1 MSVLEALTI
10 LAAGVAAGAINTVVG
25 SGTLITFPVL
35 LGLGYAPL
43 VANVSNTVGLVPG
56 SLAGALGYRGELA
69 GQRGRMLRLGA
80 ASVMGGATGALLL
93 LVLPA
98 SAFRAIVPV
107 FIVIALVAILAQP
120 RLSRRRASRPRRA
133 AVVGDGGPLAVAAV
147 YASGVYGGYFGA
159 AQGIL
164 LLAILGLAVPDDLQ
178 RSNALKIVLA
188 LLVNVVSGL
197 IFVAVADVAWRPAA
211 LIAAGSV
218 LGGAIAARYGRRL
231 PARALRAL
239 IVVVGLAAIGRLVT

>member
-1 MSVLEALTI
+1 MSVLEALAI

-35 LGLGYAPL
+35 LGLGYAPV

-69 GQRGRMLRLGA
+69 GQRGRTLRLGA
-80 ASVMGGATGALLL
+80 ASVVGGATGALLL

-120 RLSRRRASRPRRA
+120 RLSRRRASRPRRGRRSSEMA
-133 AVVGDGGPLAVAAV
+133 ARW
-147 YASGVYGGYFGA
+147 
-159 AQGIL
+159 
-164 LLAILGLAVPDDLQ
+164 
-178 RSNALKIVLA
+178 RSPP
-188 LLVNVVSGL
+188 ST
-197 IFVAVADVAWRPAA
+197 PAA
-211 LIAAGSV
+211 STAATSE
-218 LGGAIAARYGRRL
+218 
-231 PARALRAL
+231 PPRASFCSPSSAWPSPTIFSAQTR
-239 IVVVGLAAIGRLVT
+239 